1 MQEAFVKIC
10 EQAKAYLDMKGE
22 LVSGLNLINNTNLEF
37 FPVKNKAEI
46 FRLKGDFMLKMN
58 DCENANVAYSNAIT
72 LFKHLPKGWISWG
85 NYCDMV
91 WLRPSML
98 TMPILFPDLLSSYDY
113 FAFCRFSKKLMK
125 RFGLSMRQV
134 VFSKASNMEFRTQGA
149 I

>member
-1 MQEAFVKIC
+1 
-10 EQAKAYLDMKGE
+10 MKGE

-91 WLRPSML
+91 WLRPPLL
-98 TMPILFPDLLSSYDY
+98 TMPLQFTDLFSNYDC
-113 FAFCRFSKKLMK
+113 APFCRFSKKHKK
-125 RFGLSMRQV
+125 RFGLSMPQV
-134 VFSKASNMEFRTQGA
+134 VFSKALNMEFRTPGA